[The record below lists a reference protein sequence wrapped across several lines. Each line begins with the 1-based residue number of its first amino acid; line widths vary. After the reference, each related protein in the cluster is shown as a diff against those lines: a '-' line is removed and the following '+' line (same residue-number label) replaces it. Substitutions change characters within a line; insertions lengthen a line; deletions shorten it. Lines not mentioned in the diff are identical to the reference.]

1 MCVYNLGELEDY
13 WRRKRVLQTPTEI
26 VEVLKVLIF
35 HNEVQDPLVFDGY
48 NRQMVI
54 SIKNWFKFR
63 NIKIII
69 LNCSFRLQLRSKY
82 YIFRGLSDRI
92 KITLMTVF
100 FQHFVALYIEDIDNK

>member
-69 LNCSFRLQLRSKY
+69 LNCSFRPQLRSKY
-82 YIFRGLSDRI
+82 YIFRGICDDRI
-92 KITLMTVF
+92 KITLMTDLNTNE
-100 FQHFVALYIEDIDNK
+100 AKLATNIDNK